1 MVFQLTVSK
10 SQSKDLVRFNK
21 IHSLWP
27 CHSILFA
34 SRFSSLTVNNHKF
47 RWNCSKSNDM
57 ETMSE
62 RLIPVLFNDEDD
74 DEDCIRHFVTVFF
87 YRRFL
92 SIISNI
98 ELKPTY
104 KIYQN
109 TSKHRHT
116 QILRRLYLPQ
126 MSNRA
131 KTKMTTMRKTNRTV
145 ENIQPTNQLV
155 WCFFFHSL
163 HIHSARFVYE
173 RAHFE
178 FNRFFA
184 NHFSINCYDWKP
196 CRNGNY
202 NAILKRINC
211 FIRKKRVQMKNKCS
225 QLRWTNGI
233 HTPGKRAIE
242 RDTKCRTFWNCR
254 YVFKTHFVCEFVEDT
269 WYDWLKYMEKRR
281 I

>member
-1 MVFQLTVSK
+1 MAMSFNFICFAFLVF
-10 SQSKDLVRFNK
+10 
-21 IHSLWP
+21 I
-27 CHSILFA
+27 
-34 SRFSSLTVNNHKF
+34 VNNHKF

-74 DEDCIRHFVTVFF
+74 DDCIRHFVTVFF

-116 QILRRLYLPQ
+116 QILRRSYLPQ
-126 MSNRA
+126 TSNCA

-155 WCFFFHSL
+155 WCFYFIHCIYIQRDSYMNE
-163 HIHSARFVYE
+163 HILNLIDFLQII
-173 RAHFE
+173 F
-178 FNRFFA
+178 
-184 NHFSINCYDWKP
+184 P
-196 CRNGNY
+196 
-202 NAILKRINC
+202 
-211 FIRKKRVQMKNKCS
+211 
-225 QLRWTNGI
+225 
-233 HTPGKRAIE
+233 
-242 RDTKCRTFWNCR
+242 
-254 YVFKTHFVCEFVEDT
+254 
-269 WYDWLKYMEKRR
+269 
-281 I
+281 